1 MVCRWLNGAQTTGTV
16 GACFVENPEQAGKAK
31 IMIQIVDLSNIDPET
46 ATQITRLSNTQN
58 RIENKDF
65 ASLDPEQDR
74 IRTELSF
81 SHYSYLYKSGD
92 SITNPDN

>member
-1 MVCRWLNGAQTTGTV
+1 MSLVNGAQTTGTV

-65 ASLDPEQDR
+65 ASLDP
-74 IRTELSF
+74 
-81 SHYSYLYKSGD
+81 
-92 SITNPDN
+92 